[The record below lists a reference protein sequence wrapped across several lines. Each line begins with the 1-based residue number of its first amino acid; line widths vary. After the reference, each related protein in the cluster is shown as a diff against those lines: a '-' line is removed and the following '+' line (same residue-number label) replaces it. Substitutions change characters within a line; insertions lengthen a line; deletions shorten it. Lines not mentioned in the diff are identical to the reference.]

1 MPLVFQII
9 RPLYTIMCVRTYVPL
24 FITFLGYVCMH
35 GNRNAPPSRA
45 DAPPDLEGRTDAEGP
60 CEGSPARL
68 DTQLAHSLSFSG
80 TEQTVH
86 RLSVVNQSFLCT
98 L

>member
-1 MPLVFQII
+1 
-9 RPLYTIMCVRTYVPL
+9 
-24 FITFLGYVCMH
+24 MH

-68 DTQLAHSLSFSG
+68 DTQLAHSRSLGLSRPS
-80 TEQTVH
+80 TVC
-86 RLSVVNQSFLCT
+86 LSLLVNQSFLCT